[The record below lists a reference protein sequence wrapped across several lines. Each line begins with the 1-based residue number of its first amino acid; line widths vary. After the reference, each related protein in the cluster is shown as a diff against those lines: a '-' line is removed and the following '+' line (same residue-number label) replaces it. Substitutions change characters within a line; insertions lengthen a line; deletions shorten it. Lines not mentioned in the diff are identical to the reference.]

1 MPPVDGHKTNILTK
15 TNKSLFLTHRQQDL
29 STDLGAVF
37 SFFLPAAHFG
47 FDKPVLAIANLA
59 HLPLPLADAYTQA
72 KSKKLNFLSHDK

>member
-15 TNKSLFLTHRQQDL
+15 TNKSLFLTHRQQDI

-47 FDKPVLAIANLA
+47 FDKPVMAITNLA
-59 HLPLPLADAYTQA
+59 HVLLPCCKANAHA
-72 KSKKLNFLSHDK
+72 KSKKLNFL